1 MARPDIVLCVL
12 GVSVVEHRM
21 TSSLHMQIRQASKA
35 YAGIPALIDAA
46 LDLHGGE
53 ALGLVGENGAGKS
66 TLIKLLAGLESPDSL
81 ELRLNGGR
89 VTIPDSAAA
98 RQLGLRFI
106 HQELAIVPALNV
118 AENLFL
124 NNPLPRIGGAFVNR
138 AALYR
143 LAREALRR
151 LGIDHI
157 DLRQRASLLSPGDAM
172 LVKIASAFV
181 GADEQKQPLIYIM
194 DEPTAALNQA
204 EAQLLYAV
212 IERLRAR
219 GCALLVVTHRLHEIF
234 RIAQRVTVMRDGMVV
249 NTHQIA
255 ETSAGELI
263 HEMTGSSAAHQPQ
276 SGESRVGEALP
287 PPHQP
292 IDATSAMP
300 PSDFSGRPRGVT
312 NARPL
317 LRVRDLQTD
326 ALTATS
332 FHLRAGEIVGV
343 AGLAGAG
350 RSQLLQALMG
360 IDKLRAGTIEL
371 GGEALRNPAP
381 AVCWGRGMAY
391 LPEERRSQGLLLGG
405 RISHNMTLP
414 HLGRFRRWLALIDRR
429 AENLRSQQL
438 SRSVQLRATGIQQ
451 RLRELSGGNQQKV
464 MFARAILA
472 KPRLV
477 LLDEP
482 TRGVD
487 VSAKRDIYRL
497 IRELAAGGAGILL
510 VSSELDELLAL
521 CGRILIMRDRRLV
534 GEASTADLD
543 ERALLSLMFAGT

>member
-1 MARPDIVLCVL
+1 MHL
-12 GVSVVEHRM
+12 
-21 TSSLHMQIRQASKA
+21 QIRRASKA
-35 YAGIPALIDAA
+35 YAGSPALIDAA
-46 LDLHGGE
+46 LDLRGGE

-66 TLIKLLAGLESPDSL
+66 TLIKLLAGIETPDSL
-81 ELRLNGGR
+81 ELRLNGAR
-89 VTIPDSAAA
+89 VSIADSAAA
-98 RQLGLRFI
+98 RRLGLRFI

-124 NNPLPRIGGAFVNR
+124 NNPLPRFGGLFVNR

-143 LAREALRR
+143 LAREAMRR
-151 LGIDHI
+151 LGIEHI

-172 LVKIASAFV
+172 LVKIASAFI
-181 GADEQKQPLIYIM
+181 GADEQQPLIYIM

-204 EAQLLYAV
+204 EADQLFAV

-219 GCALLVVTHRLHEIF
+219 GCALLVVTHRLHELF
-234 RIAQRVTVMRDGMVV
+234 RIAQRVTVMRDGKVV
-249 NTHQIA
+249 NTHPIA
-255 ETSAGELI
+255 ETSTDELI
-263 HEMTGSSAAHQPQ
+263 HEMTGLSAPHPPAA
-276 SGESRVGEALP
+276 ALSEGAP
-287 PPHQP
+287 TA
-292 IDATSAMP
+292 D
-300 PSDFSGRPRGVT
+300 
-312 NARPL
+312 RPL

-326 ALTATS
+326 ALHHAS
-332 FHLRAGEIVGV
+332 FQLRAGEIVGV

-371 GGEALRNPAP
+371 GGAALRNPVP
-381 AVCWGRGMAY
+381 AMCWARGIAY

-414 HLGRFRRWLALIDRR
+414 HLGRFRRYLALIDRG
-429 AENLRSQQL
+429 AEDRRSQQL

-464 MFARAILA
+464 LFARAILA

-487 VSAKRDIYRL
+487 VGAKRDIYQL

-521 CGRILIMRDRRLV
+521 CGRILIMRERRLV
-534 GEASTADLD
+534 DEAPTADLD
-543 ERALLSLMFAGT
+543 ERALLSLMFAEAQPQGS

>member
-1 MARPDIVLCVL
+1 MHL
-12 GVSVVEHRM
+12 
-21 TSSLHMQIRQASKA
+21 QIRHASKA

-66 TLIKLLAGLESPDSL
+66 TLIKLLAGLEAPDSL
-81 ELRLNGGR
+81 EARLNGAR

-98 RQLGLRFI
+98 RRLGLRFI
-106 HQELAIVPALNV
+106 HQELAIVPALSV

-143 LAREALRR
+143 LAREAMRR

-172 LVKIASAFV
+172 LVKIASAFI
-181 GADEQKQPLIYIM
+181 GADEVQQQPLVYIM

-204 EAQLLYAV
+204 EAELLYAV

-219 GCALLVVTHRLHEIF
+219 GCALLVVTHRLQELF
-234 RIAQRVTVMRDGMVV
+234 RIAQRVTVMRDGRVV
-249 NTHQIA
+249 DTHQIA

-263 HEMTGSSAAHQPQ
+263 REMTGSSAAH
-276 SGESRVGEALP
+276 LP
-287 PPHQP
+287 PVADHAPSEAN
-292 IDATSAMP
+292 DAQ
-300 PSDFSGRPRGVT
+300 
-312 NARPL
+312 PL

-326 ALTATS
+326 ALLAAS
-332 FHLRAGEIVGV
+332 FQLRAGEIVGV

-371 GGEALRNPAP
+371 DGVALRNPAP
-381 AVCWGRGMAY
+381 AVCWEQGIAY

-414 HLGRFRRWLALIDRR
+414 HLGRFRRWLALIDRG
-429 AENLRSQQL
+429 AEDRRSQQL

-464 MFARAILA
+464 MFARAVLA

-487 VSAKRDIYRL
+487 VGAKRDIYRL
-497 IRELAAGGAGILL
+497 IRELAAGGTGILL

-543 ERALLSLMFAGT
+543 ERALLSPMFAGLPHPPTPSPKHQGGGAHSDKINSDARFLSD

>member
-1 MARPDIVLCVL
+1 M
-12 GVSVVEHRM
+12 
-21 TSSLHMQIRQASKA
+21 HMQIRRASKA
-35 YAGIPALIDAA
+35 YAGTPALVDAA

-66 TLIKLLAGLESPDSL
+66 TLIKLLAGLEAPDSL
-81 ELRLNGGR
+81 DVCLNGAR

-98 RQLGLRFI
+98 RRLGLRFI

-118 AENLFL
+118 AENLFV
-124 NNPLPRIGGAFVNR
+124 NNPLPRIGGAFVHR

-143 LAREALRR
+143 LARAAMRR

-172 LVKIASAFV
+172 LVNIASAFI
-181 GADEQKQPLIYIM
+181 GADDHQQPLIYIM

-204 EAQLLYAV
+204 EAERLYAV
-212 IERLRAR
+212 IDRLRAR
-219 GCALLVVTHRLHEIF
+219 GCALLVVTHRLHELF
-234 RIAQRVTVMRDGMVV
+234 RIAQRVTVMRDGRVV
-249 NTHQIA
+249 NTRQIA
-255 ETSAGELI
+255 TTSAAELI
-263 HEMTGSSAAHQPQ
+263 HEMTGLSAAC
-276 SGESRVGEALP
+276 LP
-287 PPHQP
+287 AAAEVSSEPADVPP
-292 IDATSAMP
+292 
-300 PSDFSGRPRGVT
+300 R
-312 NARPL
+312 
-317 LRVRDLQTD
+317 LRVRHLQTD
-326 ALTATS
+326 SLFAAS
-332 FHLRAGEIVGV
+332 FDLRAGEIVGV

-360 IDKLRAGTIEL
+360 IDKLQAGRIEL
-371 GGEALRNPAP
+371 DGEAFRNPAP
-381 AVCWGRGMAY
+381 AESWKRGIAY
-391 LPEERRSQGLLLGG
+391 LPEERRSQGLLLGE

-414 HLGRFRRWLALIDRR
+414 HLDRFRRWLALINRGAEDR
-429 AENLRSQQL
+429 RSQQL
-438 SRSVQLRATGIQQ
+438 SRSVQLRATGIGQ

-487 VSAKRDIYRL
+487 VGAKRDIYRL
-497 IRELAAGGAGILL
+497 ISELAADGAGILL

-521 CGRILIMRDRRLV
+521 CASILIMREGRLV
-534 GEASTADLD
+534 GEAATADLD
-543 ERALLSLMFAGT
+543 ERALLSLMFAGAGS

>member
-1 MARPDIVLCVL
+1 MHL
-12 GVSVVEHRM
+12 
-21 TSSLHMQIRQASKA
+21 QIRQASKA
-35 YAGIPALIDAA
+35 YAGVPALIDAA

-66 TLIKLLAGLESPDSL
+66 TLIKLLAGLEAPDSL
-81 ELRLNGGR
+81 EVRLNGAR
-89 VTIPDSAAA
+89 VAIPDSAAA
-98 RQLGLRFI
+98 RRLGFRFI
-106 HQELAIVPALNV
+106 HQELAIVPALSV

-143 LAREALRR
+143 LAREAMRR

-157 DLRQRASLLSPGDAM
+157 HLRQRAALLSPGDAM
-172 LVKIASAFV
+172 LVKIASAFI
-181 GADEQKQPLIYIM
+181 GADDQQQLFYIM

-204 EAQLLYAV
+204 EAELLYAV
-212 IERLRAR
+212 IDRLRAR
-219 GCALLVVTHRLHEIF
+219 GCALLVVTHRLHELF

-249 NTHQIA
+249 NTHNIT
-255 ETSAGELI
+255 ETSADELI
-263 HEMTGSSAAHQPQ
+263 HEMTGSSAAQLPAAALQ
-276 SGESRVGEALP
+276 VTSEAK
-287 PPHQP
+287 
-292 IDATSAMP
+292 
-300 PSDFSGRPRGVT
+300 RPR
-312 NARPL
+312 

-326 ALTATS
+326 ALSTAS

-371 GGEALRNPAP
+371 DGEALRNPTP
-381 AVCWGRGMAY
+381 AGCWQSGLAY

-414 HLGRFRRWLALIDRR
+414 HLGRFRRWLAMIDRG
-429 AENLRSQQL
+429 AEDRRSQQL

-477 LLDEP
+477 FLDEP

-487 VSAKRDIYRL
+487 VGAKRDIYRL
-497 IRELAAGGAGILL
+497 IRELAADGAGILL

-521 CGRILIMRDRRLV
+521 CGRILIMRERRLV
-534 GEASTADLD
+534 GEAPTADLD
-543 ERALLSLMFAGT
+543 ERALLSLMFAGLPHTDLAPTTARRG

>member
-1 MARPDIVLCVL
+1 M
-12 GVSVVEHRM
+12 
-21 TSSLHMQIRQASKA
+21 HMQIRQASKA
-35 YAGIPALIDAA
+35 YAGIPALIGAA

-66 TLIKLLAGLESPDSL
+66 TLIKLLAGLEAPDSL
-81 ELRLNGGR
+81 EVRLNGAR

-98 RQLGLRFI
+98 RRLGLRFI
-106 HQELAIVPALNV
+106 HQELAIVPALSV

-143 LAREALRR
+143 LAREAMRQ

-157 DLRQRASLLSPGDAM
+157 DLRQRAALLSPGDAM
-172 LVKIASAFV
+172 LVKIASAFI
-181 GADEQKQPLIYIM
+181 GADDQQPLIYIM

-204 EAQLLYAV
+204 EAELLYAV
-212 IERLRAR
+212 IDRLRAR
-219 GCALLVVTHRLHEIF
+219 GCALLVVTHRLHELF
-234 RIAQRVTVMRDGMVV
+234 RIAQRVTVMRDGRVV
-249 NTHQIA
+249 NTHNIT
-255 ETSAGELI
+255 ETSADELI
-263 HEMTGSSAAHQPQ
+263 HEMTGTSAAHLPSAAEQV
-276 SGESRVGEALP
+276 SSEAK
-287 PPHQP
+287 
-292 IDATSAMP
+292 
-300 PSDFSGRPRGVT
+300 
-312 NARPL
+312 RPL

-326 ALTATS
+326 ALNAAS
-332 FHLRAGEIVGV
+332 FDLLAGEIVGV
-343 AGLAGAG
+343 SGLAGAG

-371 GGEALRNPAP
+371 DGEALRNPAP
-381 AVCWGRGMAY
+381 AVCWEQGIAY

-414 HLGRFRRWLALIDRR
+414 HLGRFRRWLAMIDRG
-429 AENLRSQQL
+429 AEDRRSQQL

-477 LLDEP
+477 FLDEP

-487 VSAKRDIYRL
+487 VGAKRDIYRL

-521 CGRILIMRDRRLV
+521 CGRILIMRERRLV

-543 ERALLSLMFAGT
+543 ERALLSLMFAGLAHPPKHQGRGALSNKINSDARFLTA

>member
-1 MARPDIVLCVL
+1 MLTAP
-12 GVSVVEHRM
+12 M
-21 TSSLHMQIRQASKA
+21 HMQIRHASKA

-46 LDLHGGE
+46 LDLHGGQ

-66 TLIKLLAGLESPDSL
+66 TLIKLLAGIEVPDSL
-81 ELRLNGGR
+81 EVHLNGAR

-98 RQLGLRFI
+98 RRLGLRFI
-106 HQELAIVPALNV
+106 HQELAIVPALSV

-124 NNPLPRIGGAFVNR
+124 NNPLPRIGGAFVNST
-138 AALYR
+138 ALHR
-143 LAREALRR
+143 LAREAMRR
-151 LGIDHI
+151 LGIEHI

-172 LVKIASAFV
+172 LVKIASAFI

-204 EAQLLYAV
+204 EAELLYAV
-212 IERLRAR
+212 IKRLRES
-219 GCALLVVTHRLHEIF
+219 GCALLVVTHRLGELF
-234 RIAQRVTVMRDGMVV
+234 RIAQRVTVMRDGRVV

-255 ETSAGELI
+255 ETSASQLI
-263 HEMTGSSAAHQPQ
+263 HEMTGVSAAQLPACSDTVQ
-276 SGESRVGEALP
+276 SEA
-287 PPHQP
+287 
-292 IDATSAMP
+292 
-300 PSDFSGRPRGVT
+300 G
-312 NARPL
+312 RPL
-317 LRVRDLQTD
+317 LRVRGLQTVALFD
-326 ALTATS
+326 AS
-332 FHLRAGEIVGV
+332 FQLRAGEIVGV

-350 RSQLLQALMG
+350 RSQLLAALMG
-360 IDKLRAGTIEL
+360 IDKRRAGTIEL
-371 GGEALRNPAP
+371 DGEALRDPAP
-381 AVCWGRGMAY
+381 AVCWGRGIAY

-414 HLGRFRRWLALIDRR
+414 HLGRFRRWLALVDRG
-429 AENLRSQQL
+429 AEDRRSQQL
-438 SRSVQLRATGIQQ
+438 SRSVQLRATSIRQ

-487 VSAKRDIYRL
+487 VGAKRDIYRL

-534 GEASTADLD
+534 AEASTADLD
-543 ERALLSLMFAGT
+543 ERALLSLMFAAGQPLELCP

>member
-1 MARPDIVLCVL
+1 MHL
-12 GVSVVEHRM
+12 
-21 TSSLHMQIRQASKA
+21 QIRQASKA

-66 TLIKLLAGLESPDSL
+66 TLIKLLAGLEAPDSL
-81 ELRLNGGR
+81 EVRLNGAR

-98 RQLGLRFI
+98 RRLGLRFI
-106 HQELAIVPALNV
+106 HQELAIVPALSV

-143 LAREALRR
+143 LAREAMRQ

-157 DLRQRASLLSPGDAM
+157 DLRQRAALLSPGDAM
-172 LVKIASAFV
+172 LVKIASAFI
-181 GADEQKQPLIYIM
+181 GADDQQQLIYIM

-204 EAQLLYAV
+204 EAELLYAV
-212 IERLRAR
+212 IDRLRAR
-219 GCALLVVTHRLHEIF
+219 GCALLVVTHRLHELF

-249 NTHQIA
+249 NTHKIT

-263 HEMTGSSAAHQPQ
+263 HEMTGSSAAH
-276 SGESRVGEALP
+276 LP
-287 PPHQP
+287 PAA
-292 IDATSAMP
+292 DKVKSEAT
-300 PSDFSGRPRGVT
+300 DD
-312 NARPL
+312 RPL
-317 LRVRDLQTD
+317 LRARYLQTD
-326 ALTATS
+326 ALSAAS

-371 GGEALRNPAP
+371 DGEALRNPAP
-381 AVCWGRGMAY
+381 AVCWEQGIAY

-414 HLGRFRRWLALIDRR
+414 HLGRFRRWLAMIDRR
-429 AENLRSQQL
+429 AEDRRSQQL

-464 MFARAILA
+464 MFARAVLA

-487 VSAKRDIYRL
+487 VGAKRDIYRL

-521 CGRILIMRDRRLV
+521 CGRILIMRNRRLV
-534 GEASTADLD
+534 GEASTAELD
-543 ERALLSLMFAGT
+543 ERALLSLMFAGLPHLPTPSSKHQGRGAQSNKINSDARFLTA

>member
-1 MARPDIVLCVL
+1 M
-12 GVSVVEHRM
+12 
-21 TSSLHMQIRQASKA
+21 HMQIRKASKA

-66 TLIKLLAGLESPDSL
+66 TLIKLLAGLEAPDSL
-81 ELRLNGGR
+81 EVHLNGAR

-98 RQLGLRFI
+98 RRLGLRFI
-106 HQELAIVPALNV
+106 HQELTIVPALSV

-124 NNPLPRIGGAFVNR
+124 NNPLPRIGGVFVNR

-143 LAREALRR
+143 LARAAMRR

-157 DLRQRASLLSPGDAM
+157 HLRQRAALLSPGDAM
-172 LVKIASAFV
+172 LVKIASAFI
-181 GADEQKQPLIYIM
+181 GADDQPLIYIM

-204 EAQLLYAV
+204 EAELLYAV
-212 IERLRAR
+212 IDRLRAR
-219 GCALLVVTHRLHEIF
+219 GCALLVVTHRLHELF
-234 RIAQRVTVMRDGMVV
+234 RIAQRVTVMRDGRVV
-249 NTHQIA
+249 DTHQIT
-255 ETSAGELI
+255 ETSASQLI
-263 HEMTGSSAAHQPQ
+263 HEMTGSSAAQ
-276 SGESRVGEALP
+276 LP
-287 PPHQP
+287 AAAEKAKS
-292 IDATSAMP
+292 DAS
-300 PSDFSGRPRGVT
+300 
-312 NARPL
+312 RPL
-317 LRVRDLQTD
+317 LRARGLQTD
-326 ALTATS
+326 ALIEAS

-350 RSQLLQALMG
+350 RSQLLGALMG

-371 GGEALRNPAP
+371 DGEALRSPAP
-381 AVCWGRGMAY
+381 AVCWGRGFAY
-391 LPEERRSQGLLLGG
+391 LPEERRSQGLLLGE

-414 HLGRFRRWLALIDRR
+414 HLGRFRRWLALIDRG
-429 AENLRSQQL
+429 AEDRRSQQL

-487 VSAKRDIYRL
+487 VGAKRDIYRL
-497 IRELAAGGAGILL
+497 IRELAADGAGILL

-521 CGRILIMRDRRLV
+521 CERILIMRERRLV

-543 ERALLSLMFAGT
+543 ERALLSLMFASAGSV

>member
-1 MARPDIVLCVL
+1 MATLSVLTGRGWGRGHKPMHL
-12 GVSVVEHRM
+12 
-21 TSSLHMQIRQASKA
+21 QIRHASKA

-66 TLIKLLAGLESPDSL
+66 TLIKLLAGLEAPDSL
-81 ELRLNGGR
+81 EVRLNGAR

-98 RQLGLRFI
+98 RRLGLRFI
-106 HQELAIVPALNV
+106 HQELAIVPALSV

-143 LAREALRR
+143 LAREAMRR

-157 DLRQRASLLSPGDAM
+157 DLHQRASLLSPGDAM
-172 LVKIASAFV
+172 LVKIASAFI
-181 GADEQKQPLIYIM
+181 GADEVQQQPLVYIM

-204 EAQLLYAV
+204 EAELLYAV

-219 GCALLVVTHRLHEIF
+219 GCALLVVTHRLQELF
-234 RIAQRVTVMRDGMVV
+234 RIAQRVTVMRDGRVV
-249 NTHQIA
+249 DTHKIA
-255 ETSAGELI
+255 EASAGELI
-263 HEMTGSSAAHQPQ
+263 HEMTGSSAAH
-276 SGESRVGEALP
+276 LP
-287 PPHQP
+287 PVADKAKSETTDDQ
-292 IDATSAMP
+292 
-300 PSDFSGRPRGVT
+300 
-312 NARPL
+312 PL
-317 LRVRDLQTD
+317 LRARDLQTD
-326 ALTATS
+326 ALLAAS
-332 FHLRAGEIVGV
+332 FQLRAGEIVGV

-371 GGEALRNPAP
+371 DGEALRNPAP
-381 AVCWGRGMAY
+381 AVCWGRGIAY

-414 HLGRFRRWLALIDRR
+414 HLGRFRRWFALIDRR
-429 AENLRSQQL
+429 AEDRRSQQL

-464 MFARAILA
+464 MFARAVLA

-482 TRGVD
+482 TRGID
-487 VSAKRDIYRL
+487 VGAKRDIYRL
-497 IRELAAGGAGILL
+497 VRELAAGGTGILL

-534 GEASTADLD
+534 AEASTANLD
-543 ERALLSLMFAGT
+543 ERALLSLMFEAGGAKGACLMRYNLATN